1 MPTRSLCPL
10 LRFQFASLHDVGGA
24 QGVIY
29 CAPLSYFSIFFAR
42 AGEGEKSEGGGKIEP
57 RNFACKNISASDTIS
72 SNLGQKSMADSLD
85 PPPRFHIFSLFLF
98 PPPCLGH
105 TAATEE
111 KRRQRLTRKGR
122 KKGAKILAKK
132 KLGNAFA
139 HETLVISRNILLYRL
154 PHARMVLPCGNTG
167 AGIQIISSHEKK
179 GGGETNK

>member
-1 MPTRSLCPL
+1 MR
-10 LRFQFASLHDVGGA
+10 ASLLLFD
-24 QGVIY
+24 
-29 CAPLSYFSIFFAR
+29 FFAR

-72 SNLGQKSMADSLD
+72 SNLGQKSLADSLD

-111 KRRQRLTRKGR
+111 KRRQRLTRKER

-139 HETLVISRNILLYRL
+139 HETLVISRNILLYRPPTPAWFFL
-154 PHARMVLPCGNTG
+154 
-167 AGIQIISSHEKK
+167 AGTQERGDKEYLHMRRK
-179 GGGETNK
+179 GGETNK